1 MSTFSLKHCFNPQG
15 LLAIVFIALGVL
27 FPVKAYATTNPN
39 LATSVTSATVP
50 ALAEAPDTTTPTIP
64 ILIAPPDGTFTDN
77 SSPTFVWR
85 QSTDKGG
92 NTVFYTL
99 YLNDVA
105 TYSNIGSLGNTIT
118 SSYTTRLGRDTIHLT
133 PTSALPDSS
142 YMWYITASDLSGN
155 TSRSATWHFTLDT
168 SIPAYTATISQIPTT
183 RYYLPILL
191 ATLLALALLILL
203 IILWRKKYNLIL
215 LNPQFRPISHA
226 TIYHSVPNLRSTIH
240 DLRSIHHGRLYI
252 PHLGRYSTL
261 TIRIQ
266 GNVLCTTYIL
276 SICGRSRLYTIVL
289 G

>member
-1 MSTFSLKHCFNPQG
+1 MFISLLIFLST
-15 LLAIVFIALGVL
+15 V
-27 FPVKAYATTNPN
+27 TT
-39 LATSVTSATVP
+39 TGTVP
-50 ALAEAPDTTTPTIP
+50 ATIPTTSDETAPTIP
-64 ILIAPPDGTFTDN
+64 ILIAPPDGTLTDN
-77 SSPTFVWR
+77 SSPTFTWR
-85 QSTDKGG
+85 RSTDPNG

-105 TYSNIGSLGNTIT
+105 TYSNIRSLGNTIT
-118 SSYTTRLGRDTIHLT
+118 SSYTLRLDGDIIHLT
-133 PTSALPDSS
+133 PTSALEYGS
-142 YMWYITASDLSGN
+142 YSWSVTASDLALN
-155 TSRSATWHFTLDT
+155 TSHSATWHFTLDT

-203 IILWRKKYNLIL
+203 IILWRRRYNLIL
-215 LNPQFRPISHA
+215 TLNSAGPV
-226 TIYHSVPNLRSTIH
+226 TIYHSLPPRPSNIFHLTP
-240 DLRSIHHGRLYI
+240 DQHGRLYI
-252 PHLGRYSTL
+252 PHLTRYSTL

>member
-1 MSTFSLKHCFNPQG
+1 MFISLLIFLST
-15 LLAIVFIALGVL
+15 V
-27 FPVKAYATTNPN
+27 TT
-39 LATSVTSATVP
+39 TGTVP
-50 ALAEAPDTTTPTIP
+50 ATIPTTSDETAPTIP
-64 ILIAPPDGTFTDN
+64 ILIAPPDGTLTDN
-77 SSPTFVWR
+77 SSPTFTWR
-85 QSTDKGG
+85 RSTDPNG

-118 SSYTTRLGRDTIHLT
+118 SSYTLRLDGDIIHLT
-133 PTSALPDSS
+133 PTSALEYGS
-142 YMWYITASDLSGN
+142 YSWSVTASDLALN
-155 TSRSATWHFTLDT
+155 TSHSATWHFILDT

>member
-64 ILIAPPDGTFTDN
+64 ILIAPPDGTLTDN
-77 SSPTFVWR
+77 SSPTFTWR
-85 QSTDKGG
+85 RSTDPNG

-105 TYSNIGSLGNTIT
+105 TYSNIRSLGNTIT
-118 SSYTTRLGRDTIHLT
+118 SSYTLRLDGDIIHLT
-133 PTSALPDSS
+133 PTSALEYGS
-142 YMWYITASDLSGN
+142 YSWSVTASDLALN
-155 TSRSATWHFTLDT
+155 TSHSATWHFILDT

-191 ATLLALALLILL
+191 ATLLALAILILL
-203 IILWRKKYNLIL
+203 IILWRRRYNLIL
-215 LNPQFRPISHA
+215 TLNSAGPV
-226 TIYHSVPNLRSTIH
+226 TIYHSLPPRPSTIYH
-240 DLRSIHHGRLYI
+240 LPRRQAGLPSTQLGRLYI
-252 PHLGRYSTL
+252 PHLTRFSTL
-261 TIRIQ
+261 TIRTAQSITLLS
-266 GNVLCTTYIL
+266 LCTKQ
-276 SICGRSRLYTIVL
+276 RVYTIIL
-289 G
+289 

>member
-1 MSTFSLKHCFNPQG
+1 MFISLLIFLST
-15 LLAIVFIALGVL
+15 V
-27 FPVKAYATTNPN
+27 TT
-39 LATSVTSATVP
+39 TGTVP
-50 ALAEAPDTTTPTIP
+50 ATIPTTSDETAPTIP
-64 ILIAPPDGTFTDN
+64 ILIAPPDGTLTDN
-77 SSPTFVWR
+77 SSPTFTWR
-85 QSTDKGG
+85 RSTDPNG

-105 TYSNIGSLGNTIT
+105 TYSNIRSLGNTIT
-118 SSYTTRLGRDTIHLT
+118 SSYTLRLDGDIIHLT
-133 PTSALPDSS
+133 PTSALEYGS
-142 YMWYITASDLSGN
+142 YSWSVTASDLALN
-155 TSRSATWHFTLDT
+155 TSHSATWHFILDT

-203 IILWRKKYNLIL
+203 IILWRRRYNLIL
-215 LNPQFRPISHA
+215 TLNSAGPV
-226 TIYHSVPNLRSTIH
+226 TIYHSLPPRPSNIFHLTP
-240 DLRSIHHGRLYI
+240 DQHGRLYI
-252 PHLGRYSTL
+252 PHLTRYSTL

>member
-64 ILIAPPDGTFTDN
+64 ILIAPPDGTLTDN

-118 SSYTTRLGRDTIHLT
+118 SSYTLRLDGDIIHLT
-133 PTSALPDSS
+133 PTSALEYGS
-142 YMWYITASDLSGN
+142 YSWSVTASDLALN
-155 TSRSATWHFTLDT
+155 TSHSATWHFTLDT

-203 IILWRKKYNLIL
+203 IILWRRRYNLIL
-215 LNPQFRPISHA
+215 TLNSAGPV
-226 TIYHSVPNLRSTIH
+226 TIYHSLPPRPSNIFHLTP
-240 DLRSIHHGRLYI
+240 DQHGRLYI
-252 PHLGRYSTL
+252 PHLTRYSTL

>member
-64 ILIAPPDGTFTDN
+64 ILIAPPDGTLTDN

-203 IILWRKKYNLIL
+203 IILWRRRYNLIL
-215 LNPQFRPISHA
+215 TLNSAGPV
-226 TIYHSVPNLRSTIH
+226 TIYHSLPPRPSNIFHLTP
-240 DLRSIHHGRLYI
+240 DQHGRLYI
-252 PHLGRYSTL
+252 PHLTRYSTL
-261 TIRIQ
+261 TIRVQ

-276 SICGRSRLYTIVL
+276 SICGKSRLYTIVL

>member
-64 ILIAPPDGTFTDN
+64 ILIAPPDGTLTDN
-77 SSPTFVWR
+77 SSPTFTWR
-85 QSTDKGG
+85 RSTDPNG

-118 SSYTTRLGRDTIHLT
+118 SSYTLRLDGDIIHLT
-133 PTSALPDSS
+133 PTSALEYGS
-142 YMWYITASDLSGN
+142 YSWSVTASDLALN
-155 TSRSATWHFTLDT
+155 TSHSATWHFTLDT

-203 IILWRKKYNLIL
+203 IILWRRRYNLIL
-215 LNPQFRPISHA
+215 TLNSAGPV
-226 TIYHSVPNLRSTIH
+226 TIYHSLPPRPSNIFHLTP
-240 DLRSIHHGRLYI
+240 DQHGRLYI
-252 PHLGRYSTL
+252 PHLTRYSTL

>member
-1 MSTFSLKHCFNPQG
+1 MFISLLIFLST
-15 LLAIVFIALGVL
+15 V
-27 FPVKAYATTNPN
+27 TT
-39 LATSVTSATVP
+39 TGTVP
-50 ALAEAPDTTTPTIP
+50 ATIPTTSDETAPTIP
-64 ILIAPPDGTFTDN
+64 ILIAPPDGTLTDN
-77 SSPTFVWR
+77 SSPTFTWR
-85 QSTDKGG
+85 RSTDPNG

-203 IILWRKKYNLIL
+203 IILWRRRYNLIL
-215 LNPQFRPISHA
+215 TLNSAGPV
-226 TIYHSVPNLRSTIH
+226 TIYHSLPPRPSTIYH
-240 DLRSIHHGRLYI
+240 LPRRQAGLPSTQLGRLYI
-252 PHLGRYSTL
+252 PHLTRFSTL
-261 TIRIQ
+261 TIRTAQSITLLS
-266 GNVLCTTYIL
+266 LCTKQ
-276 SICGRSRLYTIVL
+276 RVYTIIL
-289 G
+289 

>member
-118 SSYTTRLGRDTIHLT
+118 SSYTLRLDGDIIHLT
-133 PTSALPDSS
+133 PTSALEYGS
-142 YMWYITASDLSGN
+142 YSWSVTASDLALN
-155 TSRSATWHFTLDT
+155 TSHSATWHFTLDT

-203 IILWRKKYNLIL
+203 IILWRRRYNLIL
-215 LNPQFRPISHA
+215 TLNSAGPV
-226 TIYHSVPNLRSTIH
+226 TIYHSLPPRPSNIFHLTP
-240 DLRSIHHGRLYI
+240 DQHGRLYI
-252 PHLGRYSTL
+252 PHLTRYSTL

>member
-118 SSYTTRLGRDTIHLT
+118 SSYTLRLDGDIIHLT
-133 PTSALPDSS
+133 PTSALEYGS
-142 YMWYITASDLSGN
+142 YSWSVTASDLALN
-155 TSRSATWHFTLDT
+155 TSHSATWHFTLDT
-168 SIPAYTATISQIPTT
+168 SIPPYIATVSNPRSTIYPLRSLLAI
-183 RYYLPILL
+183 ILL
-191 ATLLALALLILL
+191 LAF
-203 IILWRKKYNLIL
+203 LWRRRYNLIL
-215 LNPQFRPISHA
+215 TLNSAGPV
-226 TIYHSVPNLRSTIH
+226 TIYHSLPPRPSTIYH
-240 DLRSIHHGRLYI
+240 LPRRQAGLPSTQLGRLYI
-252 PHLGRYSTL
+252 PHLTRFSTL
-261 TIRIQ
+261 TIRTAQSITLLS
-266 GNVLCTTYIL
+266 LCTKQ
-276 SICGRSRLYTIVL
+276 RVYTIIL
-289 G
+289 

>member
-64 ILIAPPDGTFTDN
+64 ILIAPPDGTLTDN

-118 SSYTTRLGRDTIHLT
+118 SSYTLRLDGDIIHLT
-133 PTSALPDSS
+133 PTSALEYGS
-142 YMWYITASDLSGN
+142 YSWSVTASDLALN
-155 TSRSATWHFTLDT
+155 TSHSATWHFTLDT
-168 SIPAYTATISQIPTT
+168 SIPPYIATVSNPRSTIYPLRSLLAI
-183 RYYLPILL
+183 ILL
-191 ATLLALALLILL
+191 LAF
-203 IILWRKKYNLIL
+203 LWRRRYNLIL

-252 PHLGRYSTL
+252 PHLTRYSTL